1 MVPITRRASSPNIML
16 YFLINN
22 KAILIRSMLAAGVVQ
37 DTFVGEAVE
46 GEGRSPGHVCWRSCT
61 RRRRRREDY
70 WRLLLLLFLLVLLP
84 LRLESL
90 PFPSS

>member
-1 MVPITRRASSPNIML
+1 ML

-22 KAILIRSMLAAGVVQ
+22 KAILIRSMLAAGVV

-46 GEGRSPGHVCWRSCT
+46 DEGRSPGHVFWKSCT
-61 RRRRRREDY
+61 RRRRTSEDY
-70 WRLLLLLFLLVLLP
+70 WRLLLSLFLLVLLP

>member
-1 MVPITRRASSPNIML
+1 MF

-22 KAILIRSMLAAGVVQ
+22 KAILMLAAGVV

-70 WRLLLLLFLLVLLP
+70 WRLLLLLFLLG

>member
-1 MVPITRRASSPNIML
+1 ML

-46 GEGRSPGHVCWRSCT
+46 GEGRSPGHVCWRSYT
-61 RRRRRREDY
+61 RRKEKRR
-70 WRLLLLLFLLVLLP
+70 LP
-84 LRLESL
+84 EATSTAISTSTFTAQARK
-90 PFPSS
+90 SSIS

>member
-1 MVPITRRASSPNIML
+1 MVPITRRASSPNTL

-46 GEGRSPGHVCWRSCT
+46 GEGRSLGHVCWRSCT

-70 WRLLLLLFLLVLLP
+70 WRLLLLLFLLVLLL
-84 LRLESL
+84 LRLEIV